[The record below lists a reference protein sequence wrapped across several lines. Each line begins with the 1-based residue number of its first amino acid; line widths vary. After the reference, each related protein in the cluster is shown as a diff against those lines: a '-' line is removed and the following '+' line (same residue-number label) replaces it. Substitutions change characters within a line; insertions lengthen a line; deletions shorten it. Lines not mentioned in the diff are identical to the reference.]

1 MVCKQFVSD
10 LSTYYPHLWITF
22 QQGCATVQIE
32 IRGLEKLS
40 FRERQ
45 AVILKES
52 GKSFENIAKQ
62 LHLSQSS
69 VATLLARARS
79 KGYEIVCIIPGGEL
93 GLGGGELDEEGPS
106 ED

>member
-1 MVCKQFVSD
+1 M
-10 LSTYYPHLWITF
+10 HL
-22 QQGCATVQIE
+22 E

-45 AVILKES
+45 AVMLKES
-52 GKSFENIAKQ
+52 GKSLEDISKR

-69 VATLLARARS
+69 VATLLTRARS

-93 GLGGGELDEEGPS
+93 GLEGEELDEDGSS

>member
-1 MVCKQFVSD
+1 M
-10 LSTYYPHLWITF
+10 H
-22 QQGCATVQIE
+22 IE

-52 GKSFENIAKQ
+52 GKSLEDIAKK
-62 LHLSQSS
+62 LCLSQSS
-69 VATLLARARS
+69 VATLLTRARS

-93 GLGGGELDEEGPS
+93 GLGGEELDEESS

>member
-1 MVCKQFVSD
+1 M
-10 LSTYYPHLWITF
+10 HL
-22 QQGCATVQIE
+22 E

-52 GKSFENIAKQ
+52 GKSLEEVAKQ
-62 LHLSQSS
+62 LHVGQSS
-69 VATLLARARS
+69 VATLLTRARS

-93 GLGGGELDEEGPS
+93 GLGREELDEEDFT

>member
-1 MVCKQFVSD
+1 MQV
-10 LSTYYPHLWITF
+10 
-22 QQGCATVQIE
+22 E

-52 GKSFENIAKQ
+52 GKPLEAIAKQ
-62 LHLSQSS
+62 LSLSQSS
-69 VATLLARARS
+69 VATLLTRARS
-79 KGYEIVCIIPGGEL
+79 KGYEIVCILSGEEL
-93 GLGGGELDEEGPS
+93 GLGGEELNEEVSS

>member
-1 MVCKQFVSD
+1 MICSHFVIS
-10 LSTYYPHLWITF
+10 LSTIYTQLCITF
-22 QQGCATVQIE
+22 SKGVPTVHIE

-52 GKSFENIAKQ
+52 GKSSEDIAKK
-62 LHLSQSS
+62 LHLSQST
-69 VATLLARARS
+69 VATLLTRARS

-93 GLGGGELDEEGPS
+93 GLGGEEFDEEDPS
-106 ED
+106 EE